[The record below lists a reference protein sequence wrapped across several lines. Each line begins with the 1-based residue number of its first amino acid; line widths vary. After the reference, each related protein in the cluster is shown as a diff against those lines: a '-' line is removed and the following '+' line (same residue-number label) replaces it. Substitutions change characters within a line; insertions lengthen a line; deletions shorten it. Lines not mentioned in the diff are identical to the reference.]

1 MNICFFGNG
10 FYQNGGIGRVTSI
23 LANALA
29 EKPDIHVITLSYL
42 NEGITS
48 AYKLSAQIAQEFF
61 LEEYQSMTKVLLLGG
76 EKKLRGFLAE
86 RHVDVLVACGALYFP
101 VCVRACRG
109 IKTKC
114 ICWEHTDP
122 NTGSDYKFQSF
133 ARKYGANRADC
144 NVVLT
149 KRAQEF
155 YQAHY
160 RNGKIKQ
167 IYNPIDEQV
176 LARAGEYRADTKKII
191 SVGRLSYPK
200 YFQMAIQ
207 VAAELLPQYPDW
219 QWDIYGDGEQRQEL
233 AELILQKGLEKQM
246 HLMGQVGDLYDRYG
260 QYGIMVM
267 TSRYEG
273 FPMSLLEGMGN
284 GLPLVS
290 FNINTGPDEI
300 IADGINGYLVEAFD
314 QQKMENRILRLME
327 DAPLR
332 QKMSAACK
340 RHCENFSQQQIVRQ
354 WEQLLNE
361 MTAKT

>member
-1 MNICFFGNG
+1 MNICFMLGG
-10 FYQNGGIGRVTSI
+10 FTGNGGIGRVTSM
-23 LANALA
+23 LAGYLA
-29 EKPDIHVITLSYL
+29 EVDGFHITTLSYA
-42 NEGITS
+42 NN
-48 AYKLSAQIAQEFF
+48 KLQNLYTLSEKIEQKYFLQEN
-61 LEEYQSMTKVLLLGG
+61 QSMSKTLLKGG
-76 EKKLRGFLAE
+76 VKKLRGFLVE
-86 RHVDVLVACGALYFP
+86 NKVDILIACGVLYFP
-101 VCVRACRG
+101 VCVLACKR
-109 IKTKC
+109 IATKC

-122 NTGSDYKFQSF
+122 NTGSDYKFQNF

-160 RNGKIKQ
+160 RNGNIKQ

-207 VAAELLPQYPDW
+207 VAAELLPQHPDW

-233 AELILQKGLEKQM
+233 AELIRQKGLEKQM

-340 RHCENFSQQQIVRQ
+340 RHCDNFSQQQIVRQ